1 MRRPVVTLITH
12 KLGTS
17 RFFLYILPLFFIFF
31 ADAILSYTFPIIAE
45 RYLGSNTLLGVVMA
59 LSSVAGITC
68 DLLFPSLFRG
78 TRWTLQLFM
87 GIVLA
92 LLFSLSIHI
101 SVFFLPLFFAILA
114 SVVWGIYY
122 EMLVFAE
129 QEMVVSEEERQNY
142 TRSWGILYATT
153 LFTSVVGPIIGAQL
167 LLQPI
172 GVHTS
177 TILLLQSIALCL
189 SVLLLWFFKRK
200 NARHATESPDRK
212 SSLQPLFEFLA
223 SIKHW
228 RILWFAVLP
237 AILMGITT
245 EWIEATYWM
254 LGGLFGQEIND
265 GGSFSWAIVLLY
277 SAPFMIGSAI
287 LARINIAVGK
297 KYWSQIALLVGGLIL
312 SGVPLVR
319 ENIPALYSLIFISSF
334 FFAFASPLNDAVY
347 SDLID
352 RVKGNKL
359 YLVGLAKANSSVA
372 YIVSPIVMGIIAD
385 STGYYVAF
393 GFLGFI
399 AVGVALILLLM
410 TPRKLRLPQTEI
422 KRMDM

>member
-1 MRRPVVTLITH
+1 MRRPAVALITH
-12 KLGTS
+12 KLGSS
-17 RFFLYILPLFFIFF
+17 RFYLFILPLFFIFF

-45 RYLGSNTLLGVVMA
+45 RYLGSNTLLGIVMG

-78 TRWTLQLFM
+78 TRWTTQLFL
-87 GIVLA
+87 GVALA
-92 LLFSLSIHI
+92 LSFTLSIHL

-114 SVVWGIYY
+114 SVIWGIYY

-129 QEMVVSEEERQNY
+129 QEMVVSEEERKNY

-172 GVHTS
+172 GVHTG

-189 SVLLLWFFKRK
+189 SVFILWFFKRR
-200 NARHATESPDRK
+200 NMQHALQSPERR
-212 SSLQPLFEFLA
+212 SALQPLLEFIA
-223 SIKHW
+223 SLRHW

-265 GGSFSWAIVLLY
+265 GGAYSWAIVLLY

-287 LARINIAVGK
+287 LAKLNIAVGK
-297 KYWSQIALLVGGLIL
+297 KYWSQVALLLGGIIL
-312 SGVPLVR
+312 SGVPLAQGNLPV
-319 ENIPALYSLIFISSF
+319 LYSLILVSSF

-352 RVKGNKL
+352 RLKGNKL
-359 YLVGLAKANSSVA
+359 YLVGLAKANSSIA
-372 YIVSPIVMGIIAD
+372 YIVSPVVMGIVAD
-385 STGYYVAF
+385 SNGYYLTF
-393 GFLGFI
+393 GFLGFM
-399 AVGVALILLLM
+399 AVAVSLILLFI
-410 TPRKLRLPQTEI
+410 TPRKLRLPQAAVQEV
-422 KRMDM
+422 K